1 MKSEVIMGKNYVC
14 SDIHGMKGSYE
25 DALKKLNEDDILYI
39 LGDATDRGD
48 EGIEILLDIFL
59 RAENTEKKPRVEY
72 IIGNHDLLLIENMET
87 IMKHDIRIRNKSD
100 MDQWETFENL
110 CNELENARI
119 FEGRSGKEE
128 YESIIEKVS
137 WLKDVTFEEMKSLA
151 NHIYNDGRM
160 TIFNFMRMRK
170 DVQEQLYSFLEN
182 CLIQKQLTIGGKN
195 FILTHAAPIPV
206 PPQASKGI
214 TLKQA
219 RSMVKGT
226 TNIEKD
232 KNTLL
237 HYISARDNDA
247 NVEWKK
253 WHQKGFFTICGHT
266 PTRGT
271 PNINKD
277 LRKNYYRYWCRY
289 KWRFSINKY

>member
-1 MKSEVIMGKNYVC
+1 MKDEIIMGKNYVC

-25 DALKKLNEDDILYI
+25 EALNELNPDDILYI

-48 EGIEILLDIFL
+48 EGIEILLDIMS
-59 RAENTEKKPRVEY
+59 RAENIGKKPRVEY

-87 IMKHDIRIRNKSD
+87 IMKHDIRIRNQEE
-100 MDQWETFENL
+100 MELWETFELL
-110 CNELENARI
+110 CYELEKSRM
-119 FEGRSGKEE
+119 FEGKSGQEE
-128 YESIIEKVS
+128 YELIIEKVS
-137 WLKDVTFEEMKSLA
+137 WLKDVSFEEMKSLA

-160 TIFNFMRMRK
+160 TIFNFMRLHR

-182 CLIQKQLTIGGKN
+182 CLIQKQLTIGGKS
-195 FILTHAAPIPV
+195 FIITHATPIPI
-206 PPQASKGI
+206 PLQASQGI

-232 KNTLL
+232 KNSLL
-237 HYISARDNDA
+237 YYLSARGKDA
-247 NVEWKK
+247 NAEWKK
-253 WHQKGFFTICGHT
+253 WHQKGFVTICGHT
-266 PTRGT
+266 PTRGK
-271 PNINKD
+271 PNINED
-277 LRKNYYRYWCRY
+277 LRKNYYRYWCHY